1 MSAEI
6 VELVREL
13 HPTDVDLVD
22 LFVRGDGSGFGMDPV
37 LFEDDFEVQ
46 FLAESAGAETLT
58 YRGVEGL
65 MEAWRDWLEPWT
77 SYHLEVEE
85 FLDAG
90 DKVVAPV
97 RVRARTA
104 HDSVAV
110 EHAPA
115 GVWTIRDGKIAA
127 IRFYLDRQE
136 AMAAAGLNVR
146 PA

>member
-1 MSAEI
+1 MSAEN
-6 VELVREL
+6 VELVRKL

-22 LFVRGDGSGFGMDPV
+22 LFVRGDPENFGMDRD

-46 FLAESAGAETLT
+46 FLAESAGREQPTVH
-58 YRGVEGL
+58 GVEGL
-65 MEAWRDWLEPWT
+65 LEAWRDWLQPWA

-85 FLDAG
+85 LIDAG
-90 DKVVAPV
+90 DEVVAPV

-104 HDSVAV
+104 HDGVAV

-115 GVWTIRDGKIAA
+115 AVWTIRNGKIAA

-136 AMAAAGLNVR
+136 AMQAAGLR
-146 PA
+146 SPT